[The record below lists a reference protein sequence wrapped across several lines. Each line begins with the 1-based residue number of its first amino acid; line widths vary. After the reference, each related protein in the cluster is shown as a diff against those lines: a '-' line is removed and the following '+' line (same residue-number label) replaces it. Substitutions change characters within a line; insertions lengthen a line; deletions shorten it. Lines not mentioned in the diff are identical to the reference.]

1 MKSSLFLL
9 IFLLLACLTM
19 QAQNDDLPD
28 RTIQLPNR
36 RGTTYEILN
45 LISDLSGYLFM
56 YDSKMINSNR
66 NVRIPAGTYSLKDA
80 ISLATDD
87 KAIRT
92 KILGNHILLYKK
104 TEENTVDKTTLT
116 PLLPYS
122 SPAFITLEGVVK
134 ERETGDPIAYCTV
147 GIIETGMGTVT
158 NQNGQFRLK
167 LPDSL
172 QNTYIHFSHI
182 GFETQLVPASLLT
195 ENQVDIYLNTRYIPL
210 EAVIIRLVN
219 PQKLIK
225 DMLTAR
231 EHNYSKTPHYL
242 TTFYR
247 EGIERKRGFASLTE
261 AVFRVYKTGFGNRQ
275 IDQVKMMKMRTITNQ
290 MNTDTVAMKMKAG
303 VEACLQLDI
312 IKNLPDFLILNE
324 ENMFHYTKIA
334 MTVTNERLAHVVAFE
349 QKPGIKGPLYKGEL
363 YIDEENFALLH
374 ARFQI
379 NPDFINQAQSMFV
392 VKRSKNV
399 DITPL
404 EAGYTV
410 NYQRWNGKYY
420 MNHTRGDLTFKIRK
434 KKFLAGTST
443 VHTWF
448 EMATCQ
454 IDTLNVKRFPVRESQ
469 STHNILS
476 ETNYTYDASFWGDFN
491 VILPE
496 EKLNDAL
503 SRIIT
508 KIEESAHVETGKT
521 EEAEEAVK

>member
-1 MKSSLFLL
+1 MKSCLFLL
-9 IFLLLACLTM
+9 IFMLVACLPL

-28 RTIQLPNR
+28 RTIQLPSR
-36 RGTTYEILN
+36 KGTTYEMLN
-45 LISDLSGYLFM
+45 LISDISGYLFM

-66 NVRIPAGTYSLKDA
+66 NVKITAGAYSLKDA

-87 KAIRT
+87 KTIRT
-92 KILGNHILLYKK
+92 KIFGNHILLYKK
-104 TEENTVDKTTLT
+104 AEEDTPDKTASA
-116 PLLPYS
+116 PLPPCPA
-122 SPAFITLEGVVK
+122 PAFITLEGVVK
-134 ERETGDPIAYCTV
+134 ERTSGEPVAYCTV
-147 GIIETGMGTVT
+147 GIIETGTGTVT

-195 ENQVDIYLNTRYIPL
+195 ENQVDIYLDTRYIPL

-225 DMLTAR
+225 DMLAAR
-231 EHNYSKTPHYL
+231 ERNYSNTPFYL

-247 EGIERKRGFASLTE
+247 EGVERKRGFSSLTE
-261 AVFRVYKTGFGNRQ
+261 AVFRVYKTGYGTRT
-275 IDQVKMMKMRTITNQ
+275 DQVKMMKMRTITNQ
-290 MNTDTVAMKMKAG
+290 LNTDTVAMKMKAG
-303 VEACLQLDI
+303 VDACLQLDI

-324 ENMFHYTKIA
+324 ENMFNYTKIA
-334 MTVTNERLAHVVAFE
+334 MAVTSERLAHVVTFE

-363 YIDEENFALLH
+363 YIDEENYALLH

-379 NPDFINQAQSMFV
+379 HPDFITQAQSMFV

-399 DITPL
+399 EITPL
-404 EAGYTV
+404 EACYTV

-420 MNHTRGDLTFKIRK
+420 MNHTRGDLTFKIKK

-448 EMATCQ
+448 EMATCH
-454 IDTLNVKRFPVRESQ
+454 IDTLNVKRFPIRESQ
-469 STHNILS
+469 PTHNILS

-491 VILPE
+491 IILPE
-496 EKLNDAL
+496 EKMSDAL
-503 SRIIT
+503 SQIIS
-508 KIEESAHVETGKT
+508 KIEESTETSH
-521 EEAEEAVK
+521 

>member
-1 MKSSLFLL
+1 MRNEIITMKSCLFLL
-9 IFLLLACLTM
+9 ICLMLACLPLH
-19 QAQNDDLPD
+19 AQSDELPD
-28 RTIQLPNR
+28 RTIHLPNR
-36 RGTTYEILN
+36 KETTYEILN

-66 NVRIPAGTYSLKDA
+66 NVKITAGAYSLKDA

-92 KILGNHILLYKK
+92 KIFGNHILLYKK
-104 TEENTVDKTTLT
+104 MEQDISAKTETA
-116 PLLPYS
+116 PLPPYP
-122 SPAFITLEGVVK
+122 SPAFLTLEGVVK

-167 LPDSL
+167 VPDTL

-195 ENQVDIYLNTRYIPL
+195 ENQVDIYLDSRYIPL

-225 DMLTAR
+225 DMLAAR
-231 EHNYSKTPHYL
+231 ERNYPNTPHYL

-261 AVFRVYKTGFGNRQ
+261 AVFRVYKTGYGSRQ
-275 IDQVKMMKMRTITNQ
+275 SDQVKMMKMRTITNQ
-290 MNTDTVAMKMKAG
+290 LNTDTVAMKMKAG
-303 VEACLQLDI
+303 VDACLQLDI

-334 MTVTNERLAHVVAFE
+334 MAVTNERLAHLVAFE
-349 QKPGIKGPLYKGEL
+349 QKPGITGPLYKGEL

-379 NPDFINQAQSMFV
+379 HPDYIAQAQSMFV

-399 DITPL
+399 EITPQ
-404 EAGYTV
+404 EASYTV
-410 NYQRWNGKYY
+410 NYQRWNDKYY
-420 MNHTRGDLTFKIRK
+420 MNHTRGDLIFKIKK

-454 IDTLNVKRFPVRESQ
+454 IDTLNVRRFPVRESQ
-469 STHNILS
+469 PTHHILS
-476 ETNYTYDASFWGDFN
+476 ETNYIYDASFWGDFN
-491 VILPE
+491 IILPE
-496 EKLNDAL
+496 EKLSDAM
-503 SRIIT
+503 SRIIS
-508 KIEESAHVETGKT
+508 KIEEST
-521 EEAEEAVK
+521 ENLMIEK